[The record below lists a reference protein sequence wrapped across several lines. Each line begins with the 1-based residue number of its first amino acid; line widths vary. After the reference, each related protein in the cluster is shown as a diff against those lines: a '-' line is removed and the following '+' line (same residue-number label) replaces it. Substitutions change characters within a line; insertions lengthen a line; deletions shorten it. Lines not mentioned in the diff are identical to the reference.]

1 MNILD
6 CPPNSILIFH
16 LSCSKYS
23 GNSLLENLCSS
34 PYVSNSFFLW
44 GFGFLDFSKLGQ
56 SCELAVKNTAI
67 RPFSR
72 KSCLVILDR
81 MFEHMNLS
89 DDYQILG
96 TADQRDC
103 GIAVVWASPGFIKDT
118 EYWVPT
124 PDPLNQKMHFNRI
137 PGDL

>member
-1 MNILD
+1 
-6 CPPNSILIFH
+6 
-16 LSCSKYS
+16 
-23 GNSLLENLCSS
+23 
-34 PYVSNSFFLW
+34 
-44 GFGFLDFSKLGQ
+44 
-56 SCELAVKNTAI
+56 
-67 RPFSR
+67 
-72 KSCLVILDR
+72 
-81 MFEHMNLS
+81 MNLS

-103 GIAVVWASPGFIKDT
+103 GIAVVWASPGFIKDI

>member
-1 MNILD
+1 M
-6 CPPNSILIFH
+6 
-16 LSCSKYS
+16 
-23 GNSLLENLCSS
+23 LENLCPS
-34 PYVSNSFFLW
+34 PYVSNSVFLW
-44 GFGFLDFSKLGQ
+44 GFGFLDFPKLGQ
-56 SCELAVKNTAI
+56 LCELAVKNTAI

-81 MFEHMNLS
+81 MLEHTNLS
-89 DDYQILG
+89 DDYQISG
-96 TADQRDC
+96 TADQRDH
-103 GIAVVWASPGFIKDT
+103 GIAVVWASPGLIRDT